1 MVNFLEIFYYILT
14 STVIIQAGIS
24 VYYSYNLLKNF
35 KKNLNFA
42 LLMMFTNPKTPKAF
56 EILFKSLLIFI
67 LGLLIQLIFFFEYWI
82 AWLVTIIY
90 FLGFIYFLKILIKIT
105 KES

>member
-1 MVNFLEIFYYILT
+1 MVNFLEILYYVLT
-14 STVIIQAGIS
+14 LTVTIQTGIS

-56 EILFKSLLIFI
+56 EILFRSLLLFI
-67 LGLLIQLIFFFEYWI
+67 LGTFVQFIFFFEYWI
-82 AWLVTIIY
+82 SWLITVIY
-90 FLGFIYFLKILIKIT
+90 LSGFIYFLKILIKIT
-105 KES
+105 KGS

>member
-1 MVNFLEIFYYILT
+1 MVNFLEILYYVLT
-14 STVIIQAGIS
+14 LTVNIQTGIS

-56 EILFKSLLIFI
+56 EILFRSLLLFI
-67 LGLLIQLIFFFEYWI
+67 LGVFVQFIFFFEYWI
-82 AWLVTIIY
+82 SWLITVIY
-90 FLGFIYFLKILIKIT
+90 FSGFIYFLKILIKIT

>member
-1 MVNFLEIFYYILT
+1 MVNFLEILYYVLT
-14 STVIIQAGIS
+14 LTVTIQTGIS

-56 EILFKSLLIFI
+56 EILFRSLLLFI
-67 LGLLIQLIFFFEYWI
+67 LGVFVQFIFFFEYWI
-82 AWLVTIIY
+82 SWLITVIY
-90 FLGFIYFLKILIKIT
+90 LSGFIYFLKILIKIT
-105 KES
+105 KGS